1 MRNLCS
7 DKIEEVSWG
16 EDAEAMNAE
25 GTAVM
30 RESGGPAGARRG
42 DCGFREGTAAGARR
56 GGGFTRQAR
65 RPRLALPRD
74 ASDARQ
80 TRSNG
85 DSCARVEPN
94 GAGPSRLTWV
104 PVLSGYETRGFR
116 QMSLQLCIG
125 EKMPLLTFLDT
136 ATNWSRN

>member
-56 GGGFTRQAR
+56 GGGFTRGTLPMR
-65 RPRLALPRD
+65 GRLA
-74 ASDARQ
+74 Q
-80 TRSNG
+80 TAIR
-85 DSCARVEPN
+85 
-94 GAGPSRLTWV
+94 V
-104 PVLSGYETRGFR
+104 PVLNPTVPA
-116 QMSLQLCIG
+116 LH
-125 EKMPLLTFLDT
+125 D
-136 ATNWSRN
+136 

>member
-56 GGGFTRQAR
+56 GGGVHATGEAAAAGVAEGRFRCAADSLKR
-65 RPRLALPRD
+65 RFVCP
-74 ASDARQ
+74 
-80 TRSNG
+80 
-85 DSCARVEPN
+85 C
-94 GAGPSRLTWV
+94 
-104 PVLSGYETRGFR
+104 
-116 QMSLQLCIG
+116 
-125 EKMPLLTFLDT
+125 
-136 ATNWSRN
+136 